1 MALARS
7 GGAVSEG
14 CRSLEAGCDS
24 CAFDQIRQLW
34 TEELTAEEHVAL
46 IRSASDHRLMEPAKR
61 EWLFEQMREL
71 MEARPGGRIRKHN
84 LTLHLARRLA

>member
-1 MALARS
+1 
-7 GGAVSEG
+7 
-14 CRSLEAGCDS
+14 
-24 CAFDQIRQLW
+24 
-34 TEELTAEEHVAL
+34 
-46 IRSASDHRLMEPAKR
+46 MEPAKR